1 MEKNFNN
8 KFLFYNIVFTVLQ
21 IFLSAFILFFLYR
34 LIINTVGLKQ
44 LGIWSLIS
52 TSITSL
58 SILNYGFSGSLVKYV
73 SKYAILGDRLKV
85 KKLIET
91 TSISV
96 SIFSFFLSIIGYFIF
111 LFIIKQSI
119 SDVYYYN
126 IAYKILPIC
135 LTTFWFTIVS
145 SIYQSVLEGLNLS
158 YLKNIIHI
166 INYVVIIGFS
176 YLLMPNYGLMGL
188 ALSYLISSLFLLVSS
203 SFLAIKHV
211 PEISILRGKWSKE
224 TYKETLNYNTNYQ
237 LISVFA
243 IFNEPVTKFVL
254 AKYGGLEI
262 SGVYELANKL
272 VLQVRGIIVNV
283 NQTLVPMFS
292 GFQEKDE
299 TKVSFY
305 FKKSFNVVLIAA
317 TLFFSLFLFF
327 SPLFSLWWFKS
338 INQTFLNF
346 TIILSLC
353 WYINT
358 ICSTAYFANLGSGNL
373 KWNTITQIL
382 QSSLNIVLS
391 FLFAFLL
398 PSNYIIL
405 GWVIALTVS
414 SSLVLIKYKNWD
426 FNSPEKIFSFKEV
439 KFLIFVLILLL
450 AGYIVIYEAIKLNN
464 YLMGTVSVIVFLLL
478 SLYNFSKQHIFN
490 EIKSMIALR
499 LKKPNFFVKNK

>member
-96 SIFSFFLSIIGYFIF
+96 SVFSFFLSVIGYYIF

-119 SDVYYYN
+119 SEVYYYN

-135 LTTFWFTIVS
+135 LITFWFTILA
-145 SIYQSVLEGLNLS
+145 SIYQSVLEGLNLA
-158 YLKNIIHI
+158 YLKNIINI
-166 INYVVIIGFS
+166 INYILIIVLA
-176 YLLMPNYGLMGL
+176 YLLMPIYGLMGL
-188 ALSYLISSLFLLVSS
+188 ALSYLISSLFLLLSS
-203 SFLAIKHV
+203 IFLATKHV
-211 PEISILRGKWSKE
+211 PEISILRAKWSKE
-224 TYKETLNYNTNYQ
+224 TYKETLSYNSNYQ
-237 LISVFA
+237 LISIFA

-254 AKYGGLEI
+254 AKYGGLDI

-292 GFQEKDE
+292 SFQEKDE
-299 TKVSFY
+299 TKVAIY
-305 FKKSFNVVLIAA
+305 FQKSFNVVLVAA
-317 TLFFSLFLFF
+317 TLFFSIFIFF

-338 INQTFLNF
+338 INQSFLNF
-346 TIILSLC
+346 TIILSFC

-358 ICSTAYFANLGSGNL
+358 ICSTAYFANLGSGKL
-373 KWNTITQIL
+373 KWNTITQVL
-382 QSSLNIVLS
+382 QSSLNIILS

-414 SSLVLIKYKNWD
+414 SLLVLIKYKKWD
-426 FNSPEKIFSFKEV
+426 FNSTKKIFTNEDF
-439 KFLIFVLILLL
+439 KFLISLFIVLLV
-450 AGYIVIYEAIKLNN
+450 GYVIICEAIKAKN
-464 YLMGTVSVIVFLLL
+464 YLMGITSSISFLFLVL
-478 SLYNFSKQHIFN
+478 FIFSKQGIFN
-490 EIKSMIALR
+490 EIKFAVFSR
-499 LKKPNFFVKNK
+499 FKK